1 MLLSQLYANYRWP
14 KKRFDESMKS
24 AVWLQQ
30 ILNTKTLKGHYRCF
44 SSSLFL
50 LLPLTSTVATQSPI
64 FQSSTPI
71 LSQQRN
77 PRQSN
82 NAWFQP
88 SQHTTTTSNMC
99 LTTDSKTLP
108 TTMTGPPVASL
119 IEPGHC
125 QFTTESTSVP
135 LLERWKV
142 SPTTMVLRFGLP
154 DTTKSLQLS
163 TCACILAHTK
173 MDEEDVV
180 RPYTP
185 ISTNANIGY
194 FDLLVK
200 HYGPTAKMS
209 RYMHDIMKIGDTLD
223 FKHIEFNVKIQAPFG
238 NPKHICMLVG
248 GTGISPMIQ
257 ALHAILGTTS
267 DTSSSSTTKVT
278 MLYGSKFANDI
289 LGSEILEQWSNDY
302 KDRLEV
308 IHILSDEPTENST
321 WTGLRGFIN
330 QTYIEKHVPPPS
342 ENPLIFICGPPP
354 MYNALSGPREEKEVT
369 GLLGTMGYQT
379 EHVYKF

>member
-1 MLLSQLYANYRWP
+1 MKRAVLKQLSGIKL
-14 KKRFDESMKS
+14 KS
-24 AVWLQQ
+24 H
-30 ILNTKTLKGHYRCF
+30 NRCF
-44 SSSLFL
+44 SSSLLL
-50 LLPLTSTVATQSPI
+50 LLPLTAVTNRSDLKSLVLATEHLNLP
-64 FQSSTPI
+64 
-71 LSQQRN
+71 
-77 PRQSN
+77 N
-82 NAWFQP
+82 NAWFQ
-88 SQHTTTTSNMC
+88 HTSKMC
-99 LTTDSKTLP
+99 LNTDGKALP

-119 IEPGHC
+119 VEPGHC
-125 QFTTESTSVP
+125 QFTSEWTGVP

-154 DTTKSLQLS
+154 DTSKSLQLS

-238 NPKHICMLVG
+238 SPKHICMLVG

-257 ALHAILGTTS
+257 ALHAILGS
-267 DTSSSSTTKVT
+267 QDTPTTKVT
-278 MLYGSKFANDI
+278 MLYGSKVANDI
-289 LGSEILEQWSNDY
+289 LGSEILEQWSKDY
-302 KDRLEV
+302 QDRLEV
-308 IHILSDEPTENST
+308 VHILSDEPAENSN

-330 QTYIEKHVPPPS
+330 RTSIEKYIPPPS

-369 GLLGTMGYQT
+369 GVLGTMGYQT

>member
-1 MLLSQLYANYRWP
+1 MKRLLLLKHLSLS
-14 KKRFDESMKS
+14 K
-24 AVWLQQ
+24 
-30 ILNTKTLKGHYRCF
+30 LKGHHRCF

-50 LLPLTSTVATQSPI
+50 LLPITSVANSRD
-64 FQSSTPI
+64 FQSVLPI
-71 LSQQRN
+71 LAAEQVHRS
-77 PRQSN
+77 SN
-82 NAWFQP
+82 IWFQ
-88 SQHTTTTSNMC
+88 QTSKMC
-99 LTTDSKTLP
+99 INTDSKTLP

-125 QFTTESTSVP
+125 QFTTEWTSVP

-209 RYMHDIMKIGDTLD
+209 RFMHDIMKIGDTLD

-257 ALHAILGTTS
+257 ALHAILGS
-267 DTSSSSTTKVT
+267 PDSSTTKVT
-278 MLYGSKFANDI
+278 MLYGSKVANDI
-289 LGSEILEQWSNDY
+289 LGVEILERWSMDY

-308 IHILSDEPTENST
+308 VHILSDEPTENST

-330 QTYIEKHVPPPS
+330 QTYIEKYVPSPS
-342 ENPLIFICGPPP
+342 EDPLIFICGPPP

-369 GLLGTMGYQT
+369 GILGTMGYQT

>member
-1 MLLSQLYANYRWP
+1 MKRALLKQLLPVLSSSTNL
-14 KKRFDESMKS
+14 KS
-24 AVWLQQ
+24 
-30 ILNTKTLKGHYRCF
+30 HRCF
-44 SSSLFL
+44 SSSLVL
-50 LLPLTSTVATQSPI
+50 LLPFTTATGIGSASDFKNRITEPVNHCN
-64 FQSSTPI
+64 
-71 LSQQRN
+71 RN
-77 PRQSN
+77 
-82 NAWFQP
+82 WFQDTH
-88 SQHTTTTSNMC
+88 SKKMC
-99 LTTDSKTLP
+99 ITTDAANTLP

-125 QFTTESTSVP
+125 QFTAEWTGVP

-163 TCACILAHTK
+163 TCACLLAHTK
-173 MDEEDVV
+173 MGENDDSEDVV

-257 ALHAILGTTS
+257 ALHAILGSS
-267 DTSSSSTTKVT
+267 DTPATKVT
-278 MLYGSKFANDI
+278 MLYGSKVASDI
-289 LGSEILEQWSNDY
+289 LGSEILEQWSKEY

-308 IHILSDEPTENST
+308 VHILSDEPHIGDDST
-321 WTGLRGFIN
+321 WTGLRGFID
-330 QTYIEKHVPPPS
+330 QTYIEMFFPPPS
-342 ENPLIFICGPPP
+342 DHPLIFICGPPP

-369 GLLGTMGYQT
+369 GVLGTMGYQT

>member
-1 MLLSQLYANYRWP
+1 MRRALIKQLTSYTNL
-14 KKRFDESMKS
+14 KS
-24 AVWLQQ
+24 
-30 ILNTKTLKGHYRCF
+30 HHRCF
-44 SSSLFL
+44 SSSLVL
-50 LLPLTSTVATQSPI
+50 LLPLTAVIGRSDFTNPISATKQLNHRHRNW
-64 FQSSTPI
+64 FQS
-71 LSQQRN
+71 
-77 PRQSN
+77 
-82 NAWFQP
+82 
-88 SQHTTTTSNMC
+88 TSKMC
-99 LTTDSKTLP
+99 LTTDDNTLP

-119 IEPGHC
+119 VEPGHC
-125 QFTTESTSVP
+125 QFTTEWTSVP

-257 ALHAILGTTS
+257 ALHAILGSS
-267 DTSSSSTTKVT
+267 DAPTTKVT
-278 MLYGSKFANDI
+278 MLYGSKVANDI
-289 LGSEILEQWSNDY
+289 LGSEILEQWSKDY

-308 IHILSDEPTENST
+308 VHILSDEPTENST

-330 QTYIEKHVPPPS
+330 QTYIEKYIPPPS
-342 ENPLIFICGPPP
+342 DNPLIFICGPPP

-369 GLLGTMGYQT
+369 GVLGTMGYQT

>member
-1 MLLSQLYANYRWP
+1 
-14 KKRFDESMKS
+14 MKS
-24 AVWLQQ
+24 ALLIKQ
-30 ILNTKTLKGHYRCF
+30 LSNTKLKGLKGHHRCF

-50 LLPLTSTVATQSPI
+50 LLPLTTVAAKPDFKSLV
-64 FQSSTPI
+64 PI
-71 LSQQRN
+71 LATEQGNR
-77 PRQSN
+77 PV
-82 NAWFQP
+82 NAWFQR
-88 SQHTTTTSNMC
+88 TSKMC
-99 LTTDSKTLP
+99 LNTDSKTLP
-108 TTMTGPPVASL
+108 TTMTGPPVSSL
-119 IEPGHC
+119 VEPGHC
-125 QFTTESTSVP
+125 QFTTEWTSVP

-238 NPKHICMLVG
+238 SPKHICMLVG

-257 ALHAILGTTS
+257 ALHAILGS
-267 DTSSSSTTKVT
+267 QDSSTTKVT
-278 MLYGSKFANDI
+278 MLYGSKVANDI
-289 LGSEILEQWSNDY
+289 LGLEILEQWSNDY

-308 IHILSDEPTENST
+308 VHILSDEPTENST

-330 QTYIEKHVPPPS
+330 PTYIEKYIPPPS

-369 GLLGTMGYQT
+369 GILGTMGYQT

>member
-1 MLLSQLYANYRWP
+1 MIKALIRQLSITQ
-14 KKRFDESMKS
+14 
-24 AVWLQQ
+24 
-30 ILNTKTLKGHYRCF
+30 LKGHHRCF
-44 SSSLFL
+44 SASLVL
-50 LLPLTSTVATQSPI
+50 LLPLTVVTGKPDSKNLLSTAEH
-64 FQSSTPI
+64 
-71 LSQQRN
+71 LHRRSQN
-77 PRQSN
+77 
-82 NAWFQP
+82 WFQCP
-88 SQHTTTTSNMC
+88 SKMC
-99 LTTDSKTLP
+99 LSTDENSLP
-108 TTMTGPPVASL
+108 STMTGPPVASL

-125 QFTTESTSVP
+125 QFTTEWTSVP
-135 LLERWKV
+135 LLERWKI

-173 MDEEDVV
+173 MDDEDVV

-209 RYMHDIMKIGDTLD
+209 RYMHDIMKVGDTLD

-248 GTGISPMIQ
+248 GTGISPIIQ
-257 ALHAILGTTS
+257 ALHAILGAKDS
-267 DTSSSSTTKVT
+267 PATKVT
-278 MLYGSKFANDI
+278 MLYGSKISSDI
-289 LGSEILEQWSNDY
+289 LGAEILEQWSNDF

-308 IHILSDEPTENST
+308 VHILSDEPTENSS

-330 QTYIEKHVPPPS
+330 QTYIEKYIPPPS
-342 ENPLIFICGPPP
+342 ESPLIFICGPPP

-369 GLLGTMGYQT
+369 GVLGSMGYQT